1 MQEIGT
7 CKIEVVFFKF
17 FFIVFRG
24 VFGDSDWMSQGLDF
38 DGGQSDE
45 VEKERKSDARLTS

>member
-7 CKIEVVFFKF
+7 CKIEVVFF

-24 VFGDSDWMSQGLDF
+24 VLEIVTGCPR
-38 DGGQSDE
+38 
-45 VEKERKSDARLTS
+45 V

>member
-7 CKIEVVFFKF
+7 CKIEVVFFVF

-24 VFGDSDWMSQGLDF
+24 FLEIVTGCPR
-38 DGGQSDE
+38 
-45 VEKERKSDARLTS
+45 V

>member
-7 CKIEVVFFKF
+7 CKIEVVFFF

-24 VFGDSDWMSQGLDF
+24 FLEIVTGCPR
-38 DGGQSDE
+38 
-45 VEKERKSDARLTS
+45 V

>member
-7 CKIEVVFFKF
+7 CKIEVGFFFF

-24 VFGDSDWMSQGLDF
+24 FLEIVTGCPR
-38 DGGQSDE
+38 
-45 VEKERKSDARLTS
+45 V

>member
-7 CKIEVVFFKF
+7 CKIEVVFFYLF

-24 VFGDSDWMSQGLDF
+24 FLEIVTGCPR
-38 DGGQSDE
+38 
-45 VEKERKSDARLTS
+45 V